1 MKAGKGQA
9 FDAGGNAHRVG
20 DLPETVEMKG
30 KRSGLQTGWSRGA
43 ESENGCAGGGFPLL
57 RASHRHP
64 WRSVLSEI
72 QYAGA

>member
-1 MKAGKGQA
+1 MEAGKGQV
-9 FDAGGNAHRVG
+9 FDAGGDAHRVG
-20 DLPETVEMKG
+20 DLPETVEMKR
-30 KRSGLQTGWSRGA
+30 KRSGPQRGRSRGA
-43 ESENGCAGGGFPLL
+43 DSENGCAGGGFPLL